1 MHLTSCFHLKLG
13 LLIYT
18 KGWFE
23 GSLLTKLNIVE
34 WFAGKLPNFRQ
45 GTTWLTGYQKVWK
58 EKEKLLEAP
67 SSSYN
72 PFLNTVTLQPQWSE
86 SAVLTLNYYSD

>member
-1 MHLTSCFHLKLG
+1 MHLTSCFHVKLG

-45 GTTWLTGYQKVWK
+45 RNNLVNWLSKSVKGEGEVVRGAFFEYCII
-58 EKEKLLEAP
+58 
-67 SSSYN
+67 
-72 PFLNTVTLQPQWSE
+72 PF
-86 SAVLTLNYYSD
+86 